1 MMNITTNALFC
12 KTVLSLAF
20 VTSVAA
26 CASTPAPTPKP
37 AAQKRVYTQQE
48 LRKML
53 PSVPKKEL
61 TDLVLAAV
69 SCMDTQKLIAK
80 KPNAFMWSDA
90 LNDYFKAHPAE
101 DKYAGIFIK
110 KIQNDTLCLK
120 NVRLAISFGAI
131 VAGGEIC
138 NKDKNDYINHITDM
152 GYPLKPVAASDT
164 KWTQRQVTHRYQ
176 DNKKMF
182 HIYDGIHDLRQQ
194 KIISSDGIS
203 YLCGHQAGGHQ

>member
-1 MMNITTNALFC
+1 MNITTNALFC

-37 AAQKRVYTQQE
+37 AAQKPAAQKRFYTQQE

-101 DKYAGIFIK
+101 NAYAGMFIK
-110 KIQNDTLCLK
+110 SLKNNKLCLK
-120 NVRLAISFGAI
+120 NIRFVVAFDTI
-131 VAGGEIC
+131 VASGEVC
-138 NKDKNDYINHITDM
+138 NQDTKDYINHITDM
-152 GYPLKPVAASDT
+152 GYPLKPVNASNTELT
-164 KWTQRQVTHRYQ
+164 KRQVTHFYT
-176 DNKKMF
+176 DSKTVFSVFNG
-182 HIYDGIHDLRQQ
+182 IYDLRQQ
-194 KIISSDGIS
+194 KIINPEGMS
-203 YLCGHQAGGHQ
+203 YQCVTK